1 MPTLPEVPT
10 ADVFPAQ
17 RNQCQASM
25 MSQRVKVAATKT
37 QDLSLIPRLNPLHG
51 EKREHSYRLSPDHSH
66 NCKII
71 LHFQETT
78 VIYTQVQA
86 LLYFTPSVEE
96 HKVDITK
103 AWAASALRCSSAQ

>member
-37 QDLSLIPRLNPLHG
+37 QDLSLIPRTYTV
-51 EKREHSYRLSPDHSH
+51 KRENTPTGCPLTTH
-66 NCKII
+66 
-71 LHFQETT
+71 TT
-78 VIYTQVQA
+78 V
-86 LLYFTPSVEE
+86 
-96 HKVDITK
+96 K
-103 AWAASALRCSSAQ
+103 

>member
-1 MPTLPEVPT
+1 MSGQHDVSESEGSCYQNSRPE
-10 ADVFPAQ
+10 F
-17 RNQCQASM
+17 
-25 MSQRVKVAATKT
+25 
-37 QDLSLIPRLNPLHG
+37 NPQNLHG
-51 EKREHSYRLSPDHSH
+51 EKREHSYRLSPDHKH